1 MDQLIHLAGAV
12 MLAAFAAAVVVF
24 GATIWAG
31 RFGPPRCYSWMLAG
45 LAAGALTFGAV
56 TAAVLW
62 WVQ

>member
-31 RFGPPRCYSWMLAG
+31 RFGPPRCYSWMLSG
-45 LAAGALTFGAV
+45 LAAGVLVFALVIVGAL
-56 TAAVLW
+56 VLA
-62 WVQ
+62 

>member
-31 RFGPPRCYSWMLAG
+31 RLGPPRCYSWILSG
-45 LAAGALTFGAV
+45 LAAGVLVFALVIVGAL
-56 TAAVLW
+56 VLA
-62 WVQ
+62 